1 MNKKYNP
8 QTTPT
13 IYRDDSEMAW
23 FHIDASGLILG
34 RLASTIASILS
45 GKHQV
50 TKSFNSDT
58 GDGVIVTNVEK
69 IGFTGRKENKIYRKH
84 TGWIGHLREETL
96 ENLIQRK
103 PEEVLRRAV
112 KGMMPRNKLSN
123 AQQKRLRLFVGAE
136 HNMEAQTPKKVN

>member
-1 MNKKYNP
+1 
-8 QTTPT
+8 
-13 IYRDDSEMAW
+13 MAW

-45 GKHQV
+45 GKHRV

-96 ENLIQRK
+96 ESLIQRK

-112 KGMMPRNKLSN
+112 KGMMPRNKLSK

-136 HNMEAQTPKKVN
+136 HNMEAQTPKK

>member
-1 MNKKYNP
+1 MLDKIFLLQLPIGLNLVFSFEIVLLIDDSGSMNTPLINSNHNKEWSMNKKYNP

-50 TKSFNSDT
+50 TKSFNSVT
-58 GDGVIVTNVEK
+58 GDGPFHQPV
-69 IGFTGRKENKIYRKH
+69 
-84 TGWIGHLREETL
+84 
-96 ENLIQRK
+96 
-103 PEEVLRRAV
+103 
-112 KGMMPRNKLSN
+112 
-123 AQQKRLRLFVGAE
+123 QQI
-136 HNMEAQTPKKVN
+136 